1 MILTFA
7 IFYTITLVVVIWI
20 FTYEGV
26 DMIPYL
32 KDEWNKGNKM
42 NIINFSL
49 LMLLLYTAGVFAII
63 GIWNT
68 I

>member
-1 MILTFA
+1 MILTMA
-7 IFYTITLVVVIWI
+7 VFYTIALTIILWI
-20 FTYEGV
+20 FTYEGI

-42 NIINFSL
+42 GTINFSL
-49 LMLLLYTAGVFAII
+49 LMLTLYTAGIFAII
-63 GIWNT
+63 GIWNS